1 MIDEFKGQHRF
12 LSNFFESSVIYE
24 GILYRNSE
32 AAYQAQKCIKD
43 EYKLNFTKL
52 NAKDSKIL
60 GSQVKLREDW
70 DEVKDE
76 IMYEI
81 VLQKFRSTAMYS
93 LLKSTGEQ
101 ELVEGNSWGDTYWG
115 VCKGE
120 GKNKLGK
127 ILMRVRTEL
136 NQLAAEFGV

>member
-1 MIDEFKGQHRF
+1 MIDEFKGHHRL

-32 AAYQAQKCIKD
+32 AAYKAQKCIKD

-136 NQLAAEFGV
+136 NQRAAEFGV

>member
-1 MIDEFKGQHRF
+1 
-12 LSNFFESSVIYE
+12 
-24 GILYRNSE
+24 
-32 AAYQAQKCIKD
+32 
-43 EYKLNFTKL
+43 
-52 NAKDSKIL
+52 
-60 GSQVKLREDW
+60 
-70 DEVKDE
+70 
-76 IMYEI
+76 MYEI